1 MRNNFY
7 NFGKEILFPINRSI
21 TGPGIK
27 ETLRLIQKKINNF
40 KIHKIKSGTKVYDWR
55 VPDEW
60 HVQNA
65 YVIDKNNK
73 KIIDF
78 KKNNLHLVGYSKRI
92 NKKINKIEL
101 FKNLYSLKKQ
111 PDDIPYVTSYYKK
124 TWGFC
129 ITQKFKNLMKRKY
142 NAEDMFKVC
151 IDSKFSK
158 NGNLVYGEFFL
169 KGKSKKEILITTY
182 VCHPSMA
189 NNELSGPIVSM
200 YLMDFLSKQQLL
212 KSIRF
217 IFVPETIGTIA
228 FISKNFKML
237 KKNVFAGINL
247 TCVGDE
253 RKYGFMPTKYSNH
266 LVDKVIQKIFKK
278 KKIKYT
284 QYSFLK
290 RGSDERQY
298 NSPFVDIPMASI
310 FRSKYHEYPEYHTS
324 ADKFEK
330 VVTFK
335 GIKSSTILIKEI
347 IKNLN
352 NSLIPIANQK
362 CEPFLT
368 KYKLYHTLSIK
379 KNYGNELLDILMYCD
394 GQNNLD
400 TISEYTELSKKKC
413 KTLLKVL
420 HAKKLI
426 RYE

>member
-1 MRNNFY
+1 MKNNYY
-7 NFGKEILFPINRSI
+7 NFGKKILFPINRSI

-27 ETLRLIQKKINNF
+27 KTLKLIHRKFNNF
-40 KIHKIKSGTKVYDWR
+40 KIHKIKCGTKVYDWHI
-55 VPDEW
+55 PNEW
-60 HVQNA
+60 DVKNA
-65 YVIDKNNK
+65 FVIDKNDK

-78 KKNNLHLVGYSKRI
+78 KKNNLHLVGYSRRI
-92 NKKINKIEL
+92 NKKISKIEL
-101 FKNLYSLKKQ
+101 LKNLYSLKKQ
-111 PDDIPYVTSYYKK
+111 PNDIPYVTSYYKK

-129 ITQKFKNLMKRKY
+129 VTHKFKNFIRRNYK
-142 NAEDMFKVC
+142 AEDIFRIY
-151 IDSKFSK
+151 IDSKFS
-158 NGNLVYGEFFL
+158 NDGNLVYGEYYL

-182 VCHPSMA
+182 ICHPSMA
-189 NNELSGPIVSM
+189 NNELSGPIVAM
-200 YLMDFLSKQQLL
+200 YLMNFFSKQELL

-228 FISKNFKML
+228 FINKNLKIL

-253 RKYGFMPTKYSNH
+253 RAYGFMPTKYSNY
-266 LVDKVIQKIFKK
+266 LIDKVIEKTFKK
-278 KKIKYT
+278 KKIKFT
-284 QYSFLK
+284 KYSFLK

-298 NSPFVDIPMASI
+298 NSPFIDIPMASI

-347 IKNLN
+347 IKNLQ

-368 KYKLYHTLSIK
+368 KHKLYNTLSIK
-379 KNYGNELLDILMYCD
+379 KNYGNKLLDILMFCD

-400 TISEYTELSKKKC
+400 TISEYTKLSKKKC
-413 KTLLKVL
+413 ERLLQILYK
-420 HAKKLI
+420 KKLI
-426 RYE
+426 KYE